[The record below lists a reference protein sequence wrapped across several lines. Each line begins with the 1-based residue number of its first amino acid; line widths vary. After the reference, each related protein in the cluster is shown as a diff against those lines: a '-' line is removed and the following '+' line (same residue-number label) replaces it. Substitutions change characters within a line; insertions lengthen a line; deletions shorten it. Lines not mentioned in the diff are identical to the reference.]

1 MPEKRPLLPL
11 EGHCPKI
18 SGADLAKFI
27 ASGVNADHTQQT
39 PESIVEKITNGMFL
53 EMQGKSINR
62 IRSALWWIISSTNI
76 SVL

>member
-1 MPEKRPLLPL
+1 MNFKELVSGDDTLIRQIIALCRKKRPLLPL

-39 PESIVEKITNGMFL
+39 P
-53 EMQGKSINR
+53 
-62 IRSALWWIISSTNI
+62 
-76 SVL
+76 